1 MTQTNAE
8 RSEFNPRIAV
18 AIPVFNRMPL
28 TLRFLEAFTKST
40 YKNYQVVIVDDG
52 TQDSTAEIN
61 RLYPEVKTIRGP
73 IDSLWWAGG
82 TNRGVQY
89 ALDNDF
95 DYVLT
100 INQDAVVAP
109 EYLQNLVD
117 QARHNPNDIT
127 CSLIMFE
134 NKDLVWA
141 AGASI
146 RWWKASLFILNY
158 YKQPLAEVEQKVQFP
173 LSVELSPGDGVLIPT
188 AVYRKIGLYDEKWF
202 PQYHA
207 DSEFCLRAR
216 SAGYKIW
223 VARQAMLDNDI
234 PAKPTLTNPKDLIF
248 SKRSMNYWRPTV
260 MLYLRYAP
268 WYFKWG
274 FIYAYMM
281 LAGRFLLRR
290 ITWLINPPEWKR
302 QQG

>member
-1 MTQTNAE
+1 M
-8 RSEFNPRIAV
+8 SETFNPRIAV
-18 AIPVFNRMPL
+18 VIPVFNRLPL

-40 YKNYQVVIVDDG
+40 YTNYEVVIVDDG

-61 RLYPEVKTIRGP
+61 QKYPQVKTIRGP
-73 IDSLWWAGG
+73 INSLWWAGG
-82 TNRGVQY
+82 TNMGVRY
-89 ALDNDF
+89 ALESGF

-100 INQDAVVAP
+100 INNDAVVAP

-117 QARHNPNDIT
+117 QAREKPNDLV

-134 NKDLVWA
+134 NQDLVWA
-141 AGASI
+141 AGARI
-146 RWWKASLFILNY
+146 NWWKSGLFELNY

-173 LSVELSPGDGVLIPT
+173 LSVQLTPGDGVLIPVQ
-188 AVYRKIGLYDEKWF
+188 VYRKIGLYDAKWF

-207 DSEFCLRAR
+207 DSDFSMRAR

-223 VARQAMLDNDI
+223 VARQATLDNDI
-234 PAKPTLTNPKDLIF
+234 PAKPTLTSPKDLIF
-248 SKRSMNYWRPTV
+248 SKRSGNYWRPTV
-260 MLYLRYAP
+260 MMYLRYAP

-274 FIYAYMM
+274 FIYAYAM

-290 ITWLINPPEWKR
+290 MMWLIKPPEWKR
-302 QQG
+302 PQA